1 MEASL
6 AAQLGLHAGKVRAPL
21 PFVHPSLV
29 FLHPAQQILDVA
41 QRDFIQLGPHPHGGL
56 LQDLGAVDLGRVDLG
71 HGDLRHGDL
80 CDGHTWLEA
89 QIVLATEVYKPLME
103 AINSKDRNMWWK
115 KRSSI

>member
-1 MEASL
+1 M

-29 FLHPAQQILDVA
+29 FPHPAQQILDVA

-80 CDGHTWLEA
+80 CDGHT
-89 QIVLATEVYKPLME
+89 
-103 AINSKDRNMWWK
+103 
-115 KRSSI
+115 